1 MDQELAAES
10 AQIVKFF
17 TENLDI
23 DEDFARVLSDAGF
36 QTLEEVAYV
45 PAEEFSDIEGLD
57 DELVK
62 ALQENARAAIAAN
75 EEKLKAEGADELM
88 KVEGVDT
95 ELALAM
101 AKKGIKTLEE
111 LAEQAI
117 DDLTDLNIDAQRA
130 GDIIMGARNLTW
142 FKEENAQGDSSASD
156 AEQ

>member
-1 MDQELAAES
+1 
-10 AQIVKFF
+10 
-17 TENLDI
+17 
-23 DEDFARVLSDAGF
+23 
-36 QTLEEVAYV
+36 
-45 PAEEFSDIEGLD
+45 
-57 DELVK
+57 
-62 ALQENARAAIAAN
+62 
-75 EEKLKAEGADELM
+75 M